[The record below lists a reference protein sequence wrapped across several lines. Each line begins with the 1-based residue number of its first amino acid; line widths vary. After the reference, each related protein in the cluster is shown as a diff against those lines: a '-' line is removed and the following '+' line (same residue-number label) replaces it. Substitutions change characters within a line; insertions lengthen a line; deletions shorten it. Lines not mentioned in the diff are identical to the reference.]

1 MRITI
6 QGMTAKEKVLA
17 LAPRWSEDDAE
28 VALRAVEDKHQAED
42 ESILAEDRRPGEAQA
57 AERLLEPNG
66 GSPDPADFP
75 PLTEDPLWK
84 LVGMASFQA
93 ADVDDI
99 VYPR

>member
-1 MRITI
+1 
-6 QGMTAKEKVLA
+6 MTAKEKVLA

-28 VALRAVEDKHQAED
+28 VALRAVEGKHQAED
-42 ESILAEDRRPGEAQA
+42 ESILVEDKRPGEAQG
-57 AERLLEPNG
+57 AEHLLEPNG
-66 GSPDPADFP
+66 GSPPDPADFP

-84 LVGMASFQA
+84 LVGMASFEP

>member
-1 MRITI
+1 
-6 QGMTAKEKVLA
+6 MTAKEKVLA

-28 VALRAVEDKHQAED
+28 VALRAVEGKHRAKG
-42 ESILAEDRRPGEAQA
+42 ESILVEDKRPEAQS
-57 AERLLEPNG
+57 AEHLLESNG

-75 PLTEDPLWK
+75 PLEEDPLWK

-93 ADVDDI
+93 ADVDNI